1 MTTQALHSA
10 AITYANVMVQLHEI
24 QAACGNS
31 ELPADKAAC
40 RAAYNALYD
49 AHYELNKLAEIAANL

>member
-1 MTTQALHSA
+1 
-10 AITYANVMVQLHEI
+10 MVQLHEI

-40 RAAYNALYD
+40 RAAYDALYE
-49 AHYELNKLAEIAANL
+49 AHYELNKLAEAIANL